1 MRRAHRFFGL
11 LAVVPLLAW
20 LLSGVMLV
28 VMDPGPSEGVSIPLP
43 TTPLTRSVTV
53 RPEPGVEEVRLF
65 STVLGQHLIQKTEF
79 GWRHLDPA
87 TGNLKPAPTEDEVRA
102 LLEDAFSTMEGF
114 GDVAVVTADS
124 VLTSTGRVVT
134 LDWSAY
140 AASYTDERTRL
151 GAVLRRVHA
160 LGLSGVPQVDRW
172 LMVLAGVLGSA
183 LALLGL
189 GLLFREEG
197 APEVEPRRR

>member
-20 LLSGVMLV
+20 LLSGVTLV
-28 VMDPGPSEGVSIPLP
+28 VMNPGPSEGVSIELP
-43 TTPLTRSVTV
+43 TAPLTRTITV

-79 GWRHLDPA
+79 GWRHLDPT
-87 TGNLKPAPTEDEVRA
+87 TGTLKPAPAEDEVRR
-102 LLEDAFSTMEGF
+102 LLDDAFATMDGF
-114 GDVAVVTADS
+114 GEITTVTADS

-134 LDWSAY
+134 LDWSAFT
-140 AASYTDERTRL
+140 ASYRDETTRV
-151 GAVLRRVHA
+151 GAVLRRVHG

-172 LMVLAGVLGSA
+172 LMILAGVLGSA

-189 GLLFREEG
+189 GLLFREEA